1 MDSRTGKKI
10 RLGRIF
16 NEQSGNTLVVAY
28 SHGVIM
34 GPLSGMRSLEEM
46 KRVTLAMS
54 DVDALMIAPG
64 MLTSLEDAFIGK
76 RKPAPNLTATIP
88 IR

>member
-16 NEQSGNTLVVAY
+16 DEQSGRTLVVAY

-34 GPLSGMRSLEEM
+34 GPLPGMRSLEEM
-46 KRVTLAMS
+46 KRVVMAM
-54 DVDALMIAPG
+54 AEAP
-64 MLTSLEDAFIGK
+64 
-76 RKPAPNLTATIP
+76 
-88 IR
+88 